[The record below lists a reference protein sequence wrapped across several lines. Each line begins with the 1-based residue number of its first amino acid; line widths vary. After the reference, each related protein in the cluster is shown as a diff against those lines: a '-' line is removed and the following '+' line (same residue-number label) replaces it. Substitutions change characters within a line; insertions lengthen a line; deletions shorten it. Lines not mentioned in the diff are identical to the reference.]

1 VAIKTREVSGCAAPK
16 SLALSDFGRTALSG
30 TPLVCTRGGHGCEEA
45 IMRDH
50 RQPVWAFLVIF
61 LWLGAGVM
69 LIISLG
75 TDTGTFFLKVVVG
88 TFVAVT
94 LVMARAVHVLMDRD
108 EKELPGWAMV
118 VLTVL
123 TVLIVAALGMR

>member
-1 VAIKTREVSGCAAPK
+1 MK
-16 SLALSDFGRTALSG
+16 
-30 TPLVCTRGGHGCEEA
+30 
-45 IMRDH
+45 DH
-50 RQPVWAFLVIF
+50 RQPAWAFLVIF

-75 TDTGTFFLKVVVG
+75 STGELFTKVMVG
-88 TFVAVT
+88 TFVALT

-118 VLTVL
+118 ILTVL
-123 TVLIVAALGMR
+123 TILIVAALGLR